1 MRRLRIVLVFVG
13 LISGMAAA
21 PAVPCLTCSEGNCVR
36 CFEEEE
42 LAVSQVVLFS
52 GGVDL
57 GWSYLED
64 WNWAN
69 GGDRAEQ
76 GSMVVPSIASGH
88 YQLCILSL
96 LQLALTPDRSA
107 RSGCVDGYLAPL
119 GELTLD
125 LRAGSAAE

>member
-1 MRRLRIVLVFVG
+1 MRRLRT
-13 LISGMAAA
+13 
-21 PAVPCLTCSEGNCVR
+21 P
-36 CFEEEE
+36 
-42 LAVSQVVLFS
+42 
-52 GGVDL
+52 
-57 GWSYLED
+57 
-64 WNWAN
+64 
-69 GGDRAEQ
+69 RASPTNRTPRGASRGSFPPEQ

-119 GELTLD
+119 GEFTLD